1 MSEPLVRSEAFRVE
15 RDSLGEVEVPV
26 NALWGAQTERAR
38 KSFRASGLRCDPALI
53 VAYARVKRAAAIAN
67 AETGGLDRAKADA
80 IAAAAAEVIAGL
92 HAGQFPLD
100 PFQAGAG
107 TSLNMNLNEVI
118 ASRARELLGRPR
130 GDGPFLSP
138 NDDVNRSQS
147 TNDTYPTALHLA
159 VLRRWG
165 DLVPVLLRLAEAFEE
180 RGEAFHGVVKSGRT
194 HLQDA
199 VPVRLGRE
207 MRAYGTALRRT
218 VRLGVAASRELCAL
232 PLGGSAAGT
241 GLNVPPGFRE
251 RVVRELATETRM
263 PLRSAK
269 DLYEAMQSRQ
279 AVGAMSGV
287 LRGLALELIRIA
299 NDLRLLAS
307 GPETGLTEITLP
319 AVQPGSSIMPG
330 KVNPVMAECLNMVA
344 FQVIGNDAAVAMAVQ
359 AGQLELNV
367 MMPLMAHALLGSFGL
382 LVTYLPDFAE
392 KCVKGIEADE
402 ARCAGYAGRSAALA
416 TILNPVIGYLPAAAL
431 VKESLATGVPAAELA
446 VSKGLLTREEADR
459 LFSPERMTG
468 EE

>member
-1 MSEPLVRSEAFRVE
+1 VSDPISGGTDFRVE
-15 RDSLGEVEVPV
+15 RDSLGEVQVPAD
-26 NALWGAQTERAR
+26 ALWGAQTERAR
-38 KSFRASGLRCDPALI
+38 RSFRASGLRCDPALI
-53 VAYARVKRAAAIAN
+53 TAYARVKRAAALAN
-67 AETGGLDRAKADA
+67 GEVGGLDRAKAGA
-80 IAAAAAEVIAGL
+80 IAAAAVEVIAGR

-107 TSLNMNLNEVI
+107 TSLNMNLNEVL
-118 ASRARELLGRPR
+118 ANRALELLGRTR
-130 GDGPFLSP
+130 GESAFLSP

-165 DLVPVLLRLAEAFEE
+165 DLVPVLLALAEAFEE
-180 RGEAFHGVVKSGRT
+180 RGEAFHGVVKAGRT

-207 MRAYGTALRRT
+207 MKAYGAALRRT
-218 VRLGVAASRELCAL
+218 VRLGVAASRELCSL

-241 GLNVPPGFRE
+241 GLNVPAGFRE
-251 RVVRELATETRM
+251 RVVHELAKETRM

-279 AVGAMSGV
+279 AIGAMSGV
-287 LRGLALELIRIA
+287 LRSLALELIRIA

-307 GPETGLTEITLP
+307 GPATGLAEISLP

-330 KVNPVMAECLNMVA
+330 KVNPVMAECLDMVS
-344 FQVIGNDAAVAMAVQ
+344 FQVVGNDAAVAMAVQ

-392 KCVKGIEADE
+392 KCVKGIETDE
-402 ARCAGYAGRSAALA
+402 ARCAGYAGSSAALA
-416 TILNPVIGYLPAAAL
+416 TVLNPVIGYLPAAAL
-431 VKESLATGVPAAELA
+431 VKESIATGVPAVELA
-446 VSKGLLTREEADR
+446 VRKGLLSRQDADR

>member
-1 MSEPLVRSEAFRVE
+1 MNEYAGAAGTFRRE
-15 RDSLGEVEVPV
+15 HDSLGEVNVPSG
-26 NALWGAQTERAR
+26 AMWGAQTERAR
-38 KSFRASGLRCDPALI
+38 RNFRASGLRCDATLI
-53 VAYARVKRAAAIAN
+53 TAYARVKRAAALAN
-67 AETGGLDRAKADA
+67 AELGGLDRAKAEA
-80 IAAAAAEVIAGL
+80 IVAAAEEVIGGR
-92 HAGQFPLD
+92 HRDQFPLD

-107 TSLNMNLNEVI
+107 TSLNMNLNEVL
-118 ASRARELLGRPR
+118 ANRALELLDRPR
-130 GDGPFLSP
+130 GDMLVLSP

-180 RGEAFHGVVKSGRT
+180 RGEALHAVVKAGRT

-207 MRAYGTALRRT
+207 LKAYGSAIRRT
-218 VRLGVAASRELCAL
+218 IRLGVAASRELCSL
-232 PLGGSAAGT
+232 PIGGSAAGT
-241 GLNVPPGFRE
+241 GLNVPAGFGE
-251 RVVRELATETRM
+251 RVVQELAANTRM
-263 PLRSAK
+263 PLRSAR

-287 LRGLALELIRIA
+287 LRGLALELTRIA
-299 NDLRLLAS
+299 NDLRLLTS
-307 GPETGLTEITLP
+307 GPATGLAEISLP

-330 KVNPVMAECLNMVA
+330 KVNPVMAECLTMVC
-344 FQVIGNDAAVAMAVQ
+344 FQVIGNDTAVALAVQ

-382 LVTYLPDFAE
+382 LVNFLPDFAE
-392 KCVKGIEADE
+392 HCVRGIEADAE
-402 ARCAGYAGRSAALA
+402 RCADYAARSAALG
-416 TILNPVIGYLPAAAL
+416 TVLNPVIGYLPAAAL
-431 VKESLATGVPAAELA
+431 VKESLEAGVPVAELA
-446 VSKGLLTREEADR
+446 VKKKLLSPEDAAR